1 MDEELAYRN
10 LPKQSP
16 TLIYTTKEQ

>member
-16 TLIYTTKEQ
+16 TLMYTTKEQ